1 MPNQES
7 KVFTI
12 GQFAALHRINK
23 KTLMWYDEIGLLK
36 PAFKKENGYRYYTFQ
51 QSARLDA
58 ILMLRELKVSLPEI
72 QSFLQNRSAATLE
85 TLLQEK
91 IAELDHTIQHLNTV
105 RSTLLQRQRDMQ
117 FLQQLDLT
125 QITLVQKEPQ
135 YLITIPTAAT
145 TPIDDDITH
154 IIAAMNQN
162 DRYHLYDAS
171 YGIMQPAESLY
182 AGQYDD
188 YRYLFIQLP
197 AVQPQPDLHLQ
208 PGGLYLRAY
217 CQGNW
222 DNLPIRYQQIMAYAQ
237 QQKLALSGYSYETG
251 INDLVVDT
259 DEDYITCIE
268 IPVAPL

>member
-105 RSTLLQRQRDMQ
+105 RSLS
-117 FLQQLDLT
+117 
-125 QITLVQKEPQ
+125 
-135 YLITIPTAAT
+135 LI
-145 TPIDDDITH
+145 H
-154 IIAAMNQN
+154 I
-162 DRYHLYDAS
+162 
-171 YGIMQPAESLY
+171 
-182 AGQYDD
+182 
-188 YRYLFIQLP
+188 
-197 AVQPQPDLHLQ
+197 
-208 PGGLYLRAY
+208 
-217 CQGNW
+217 
-222 DNLPIRYQQIMAYAQ
+222 
-237 QQKLALSGYSYETG
+237 
-251 INDLVVDT
+251 
-259 DEDYITCIE
+259 
-268 IPVAPL
+268 